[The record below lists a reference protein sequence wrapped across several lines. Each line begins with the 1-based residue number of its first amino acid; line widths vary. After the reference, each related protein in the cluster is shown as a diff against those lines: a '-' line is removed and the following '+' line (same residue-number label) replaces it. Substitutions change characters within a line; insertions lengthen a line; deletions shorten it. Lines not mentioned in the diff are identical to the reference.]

1 MFDRTGSRFRR
12 HGAQMAAT
20 LLLMPMAL
28 PAQAADAS
36 SWDKDMHS
44 AVRLIAA
51 SAPRDGGPATF
62 RAGIEIRLDPG
73 WKTYWR
79 YPGDSGVPPRF
90 NFTGSEN
97 VKNVTVKWPA
107 PHRFSDDG
115 GQSIGY
121 KDHII
126 LPLSIEPQNASKP
139 VKLHLEIDYAVCEK
153 LCVPA
158 QGKADLVVTRERS
171 AHEAALTAA
180 EARVPQRRA
189 LGDKS
194 ALSIR
199 AVRRESPGRI
209 AVDVAASAGTDVDLF
224 AEGPTEAWALPLP
237 APAAGAPAG
246 LKRFTV
252 ALDGLPPGATAE
264 GAMLTFTAVA
274 GTTAIEVVYRVD

>member
-1 MFDRTGSRFRR
+1 
-12 HGAQMAAT
+12 MAAT
-20 LLLMPMAL
+20 LLVMLMAL

-90 NFTGSEN
+90 TFTGSEN

-121 KDHII
+121 KAHII

-158 QGKADLVVTRERS
+158 QGKVDLVVTRERS

-180 EARVPQRRA
+180 EAQVPQRRA

-199 AVRRESPGRI
+199 AVRL
-209 AVDVAASAGTDVDLF
+209 DH
-224 AEGPTEAWALPLP
+224 
-237 APAAGAPAG
+237 PAG
-246 LKRFTV
+246 LRSTWPHPQARTSICSPKDRRKPGPCPCRHRPPV
-252 ALDGLPPGATAE
+252 HPPASSALRSRWTGCRRAQPPRA
-264 GAMLTFTAVA
+264 
-274 GTTAIEVVYRVD
+274 RC

>member
-1 MFDRTGSRFRR
+1 
-12 HGAQMAAT
+12 MAAM
-20 LLLMPMAL
+20 LLLLPMVI

-36 SWDKDMHS
+36 AWDKDMHS

-51 SAPRDGGPATF
+51 GAPRAGTATF
-62 RAGIEIRLDPG
+62 RAGIEIRLDSG

-90 NFTGSEN
+90 AFAGSEN
-97 VKNVTVKWPA
+97 VRNVTVKWPA

-121 KDHII
+121 KDHVI
-126 LPLSIEPQNASKP
+126 LPLVIEPQDAGKP
-139 VKLHLEIDYAVCEK
+139 VKLRLQLDYAVCEK

-158 QGKADLVVTRERS
+158 EGKAELAVTRDRT
-171 AHEAALTAA
+171 AHDALLAAA

-189 LGDKS
+189 LGDTS

-199 AVRRESPGRI
+199 AIRREPSGRI
-209 AVDVAASAGTDVDLF
+209 AVDLVAPEGGDVDLF

-237 APAAGAPAG
+237 EPAPGAAAG
-246 LKRFTV
+246 LKRFMVT
-252 ALDGLPPGATAE
+252 LDGLPPGATAT
-264 GAMLTFTAVA
+264 GATLTFTAVA
-274 GTTAIEVVYRVD
+274 GAAAIEVPYRVD